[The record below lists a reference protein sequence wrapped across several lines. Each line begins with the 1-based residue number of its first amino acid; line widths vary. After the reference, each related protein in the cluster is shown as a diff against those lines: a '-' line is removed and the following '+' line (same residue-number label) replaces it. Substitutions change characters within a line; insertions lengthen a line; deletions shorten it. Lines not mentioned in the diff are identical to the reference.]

1 MTRRTRTWLLLFSLL
16 GLWASGSS
24 TYVHYRIIRDP
35 AYAPIC
41 DINQTLSCESAYTSR
56 YGTIR
61 GVPVAVAGVIWFA
74 LATILLIGAKPAR
87 ARSASAKADEGFAQN
102 VASYLFVL
110 STLALGAV
118 LFLAYA
124 SFFVLKTLCIFCL
137 LTYVAVIG
145 IYVLSG
151 QVSDAPFRSI
161 PGRAIRDLRT
171 LVTSPLALIL
181 AVLFVAGAASGVAFF
196 PREAAIQPSP
206 SEASAAPSPAL
217 SSDQQSQFERF
228 LTDAPRVSIPVPT
241 DGAKVVI
248 VKFNDFQCPACADS
262 YFRHKEVLAK
272 YQATYPRDV
281 KFVLIDYPLAPECN
295 RSVSVVVHSAACAG
309 AVAVRLARMS
319 GKEVEMQEWLYSH
332 QPGLT
337 PAGVRQ
343 AASEIGGIKDFDRQY
358 QQLLPLV
365 RQDAELGAR
374 LEVSGTPTFV
384 INGVKIDGALRAEFL
399 DAAIMHELRRAGV
412 ATP

>member
-1 MTRRTRTWLLLFSLL
+1 
-16 GLWASGSS
+16 
-24 TYVHYRIIRDP
+24 
-35 AYAPIC
+35 
-41 DINQTLSCESAYTSR
+41 
-56 YGTIR
+56 
-61 GVPVAVAGVIWFA
+61 
-74 LATILLIGAKPAR
+74 
-87 ARSASAKADEGFAQN
+87 
-102 VASYLFVL
+102 
-110 STLALGAV
+110 
-118 LFLAYA
+118 
-124 SFFVLKTLCIFCL
+124 
-137 LTYVAVIG
+137 
-145 IYVLSG
+145 
-151 QVSDAPFRSI
+151 
-161 PGRAIRDLRT
+161 
-171 LVTSPLALIL
+171 
-181 AVLFVAGAASGVAFF
+181 
-196 PREAAIQPSP
+196 
-206 SEASAAPSPAL
+206 
-217 SSDQQSQFERF
+217 
-228 LTDAPRVSIPVPT
+228 
-241 DGAKVVI
+241 
-248 VKFNDFQCPACADS
+248 
-262 YFRHKEVLAK
+262 VLAK

>member
-181 AVLFVAGAASGVAFF
+181 AVLFAAGAASGVAFF

-332 QPGLT
+332 QPGLM

-343 AASEIGGIKDFDRQY
+343 AAMDIAGIKDFDRQY

-365 RQDAELGAR
+365 RQDAEIGAR

-399 DAAIMHELRRAGV
+399 DAAIMRELRRAGV
-412 ATP
+412 AIP

>member
-74 LATILLIGAKPAR
+74 LATILSIGAKPAR